1 MNSKNIDA
9 ELREAFEKA
18 FPGNEFPQIT
28 LLPATDAKFGDYQC
42 NDAMKFAKLLHL
54 PPRKIAEAAVAQ
66 LATGGDSPFAK
77 AEVAGPG
84 FINVT
89 VSAAWL
95 AEQLKNLAS
104 DGFLGVPQTGAGKK
118 VVIDYS
124 SPNAAKQMHIGHIRS
139 TVIGNALDRIFRG
152 LGYDVIADNHLG
164 DWGTQFG
171 ILIKGY
177 RELLTQEERDNLTVA
192 NLEKCYVLSAAR
204 AKEEDGVWK
213 DACRAE
219 LVKLQQGD
227 PDDVALWK
235 RFIDISIGE
244 FDRMYAKLGV
254 KFDTY
259 RGESYY
265 NDMMPGVL
273 ERLEK
278 AGLSE
283 PSEGALIVNL
293 EADGLGVAIVRKSD
307 GGFNYTTS
315 DLACVESRVKDYDPE
330 RIIYVTDDR
339 QQLHFKQF
347 FKISEKLGHTTKLV
361 HVPFGLMSFAGKAIS
376 TREGNLIRLDDL
388 LAEAVRRSLAIVQ
401 ARQRDGGKNGTETPM
416 VASRSD
422 ATPLGSAPEGAALGS
437 ASAEDVKLAEEIGFG
452 AVKYADLSHDP
463 GTAIDFD
470 WDKALALEGNSGP
483 YLQYAHARVC
493 SLLEKAEQGAAS
505 LRDAAKNGT
514 ETPMV
519 ASRSDA
525 TPLGSALEGA
535 AVGSASEAFAVETPS
550 EKQLALQLLKF
561 GGVVVRAA
569 DNYKPSILADYLFQ
583 TAQLYSSFY
592 QNSPILK
599 SEPAVRAARLSLC
612 ALFGRVLAKGLDLLG
627 IAAPRHI

>member
-1 MNSKNIDA
+1 MDNNSIADWLKG
-9 ELREAFEKA
+9 AFEAA
-18 FPGNEFPQIT
+18 FPGTDFSQVAA
-28 LLPATDAKFGDYQC
+28 LPATDPKFGDFQC
-42 NDAMKFAKLLHL
+42 NDALKFAKALHL
-54 PPRKIAEAAVAQ
+54 PPRKIAEAVVA
-66 LATGGDSPFAK
+66 AGGRPEFVEK
-77 AEVAGPG
+77 LEIAGPG
-84 FINVT
+84 FINIT
-89 VSAAWL
+89 VSEAWL
-95 AEQLKNLAS
+95 SARLADVANS
-104 DGFLGVPQTGAGKK
+104 GTLGIPPAGRGKR

-139 TVIGNALDRIFRG
+139 TVIGGVIDRIYRA
-152 LGYDVIADNHLG
+152 LGYDVVADNHLG

-177 RELLTQEERDNLTVA
+177 RECLTDDERANLSVA

-204 AKEEDGVWK
+204 AKESEEWK
-213 DACRAE
+213 QACREE
-219 LVKLQQGD
+219 LVRLQRGD
-227 PDDVALWK
+227 EENRALWR
-235 RFIDISIGE
+235 RFIDISITE

-265 NDMMPGVL
+265 NDMMPAVL

-293 EADGLGVAIVRKSD
+293 EAEGLGVAIVRKSD

-347 FKISEKLGHTTKLV
+347 FRICEKLGYSVKLV

-376 TREGNLIRLDDL
+376 TREGNLIKLDDL
-388 LAEAVRRSLAIVQ
+388 LAEAVRRAKAIIEER
-401 ARQRDGGKNGTETPM
+401 AK
-416 VASRSD
+416 
-422 ATPLGSAPEGAALGS
+422 EGD
-437 ASAEDVKLAEEIGFG
+437 ASAAQDVTALAEAIGYG

-463 GTAIDFD
+463 ATAIDFD

-493 SLLEKAEQGAAS
+493 SLMDKARAMNAGEAGSDAGAAPS
-505 LRDAAKNGT
+505 
-514 ETPMV
+514 
-519 ASRSDA
+519 S
-525 TPLGSALEGA
+525 
-535 AVGSASEAFAVETPS
+535 AFAIDTPVA
-550 EKQLALQLLKF
+550 KQLALQLLQF
-561 GGVVVRAA
+561 GATVLRAA
-569 DNYKPSILADYLFQ
+569 ESYKPSVLADYLFQ

-592 QNSPILK
+592 QRCPILK
-599 SEPAVRAARLSLC
+599 SEPAVRDARLKLC
-612 ALFGRVLAKGLDLLG
+612 SLFGRVLARGLDLLG
-627 IAAPRHI
+627 IAAPSRI